1 MSHSIISGG
10 FLFKSNTRRYNMKS
24 LGNIL
29 QGGFMSCGFSGGVG
43 FFSSGLTVIVTVDNQ
58 PAVRKVFVLEQ
69 QSLRFVA
76 STWSDTDGTWRING
90 LNPNREYIIMS
101 LDNHDSNYRPVAWDK
116 RKPIIG

>member
-1 MSHSIISGG
+1 MSNWIISGSL
-10 FLFKSNTRRYNMKS
+10 LFKSNTRRYNMKP
-24 LGNIL
+24 LGNVL
-29 QGGFMSCGFSGGVG
+29 QSGFLSRGFSGGIG
-43 FFSSGLTVIVTVDNQ
+43 FFASGLTDIVTVDNQ

>member
-43 FFSSGLTVIVTVDNQ
+43 FFSSGLTDIVTVDNQ

-90 LNPNREYIIMS
+90 VNTSSCRWTTTTAIIAQS
-101 LDNHDSNYRPVAWDK
+101 QGTNANQS
-116 RKPIIG
+116 

>member
-10 FLFKSNTRRYNMKS
+10 FLFKSNTRRYNMK
-24 LGNIL
+24 
-29 QGGFMSCGFSGGVG
+29 
-43 FFSSGLTVIVTVDNQ
+43 FFSSGLTDIVTVDNQ